1 MEAKA
6 NGFEFVRDEKR
17 LTIPFFQRAYVWKK
31 EHWEQ
36 FFNDLQKSF
45 ESKKEHFLGS
55 VIIKRHQGQ
64 DNFSMVIDGQQRL
77 TTFSILIKVLYNSLK
92 PDDQNDFKNYLF
104 ETYTDNEPKIYH
116 SKFDREKYIKILQDS
131 SAIDPKEDKGIFGC
145 FNYFKSQVKSFDN
158 NKTFS
163 FMKYIID
170 SKLWVV
176 VCLNANED
184 EQKIFDS
191 INSTGEKLTATDII
205 KNALFYEAI
214 KETDEKQATNWYEK
228 YWKSTFESKE
238 NLEFWNAEIPTSSTR
253 RVRSEIFLHAFAIIK
268 GLFDPEKHSLKKLSS
283 LYKDYIRTID
293 EKELENLL
301 SCIQKLAN
309 IYRNFPEINEDT
321 RFRFDEYEKRFFHIV
336 ETFDIHTVL
345 PLVIYLKD
353 TLQKDEQTYRQ
364 CLHRLEILILC
375 NPQKKNYNKFFARI
389 IKESQKENGDLEKF
403 LTNKIESNYLSS
415 LQIDHVK
422 EWLCYITRNS
432 EAKLILFWIELYR
445 RHKEKEYKD
454 IIELQYVY
462 TLEHLMPQSWREH
475 WENIGVNDEKAKGL
489 IHQIGNMTL
498 VKGRL
503 NAALQNLDWQ
513 SKLNGNGKD
522 KNFISKNAD
531 LLITKELLNK
541 KEWDENKIKKR
552 TKQFIKDFIE
562 IWDITIFNQ
571 QH

>member
-1 MEAKA
+1 MEARE
-6 NGFEFVRDEKR
+6 NGFKFVRDEKR

-36 FFNDLQKSF
+36 FFNDLKESF

-55 VIIKRHQGQ
+55 VIIKRQQGQ

-77 TTFSILIKVLYNSLK
+77 TTFSILIKVLYNSLE
-92 PDDQNDFKNYLF
+92 PSNQNYFKDYLF

-131 SAIDPKEDKGIFGC
+131 SAIDPKEDEGIFGC
-145 FNYFKSQVKSFDN
+145 FNYFKSRVESFDN

-163 FMKYIID
+163 FMQYIID

-205 KNALFYEAI
+205 KNALFDKAI
-214 KETDEKQATNWYEK
+214 KETDQEQATNWYEK
-228 YWKSTFESKE
+228 YWESTFESKE
-238 NLEFWNAEIPTSSTR
+238 NREFWNAEIPTGR
-253 RVRSEIFLHAFAIIK
+253 IKRVRSEIFLHAFAIIK
-268 GLFDPEKHSLKKLSS
+268 GLFDPDKHSLEKLSS

-293 EKELENLL
+293 KKETKKELENLL

-309 IYRNFPEINEDT
+309 IYFNFPKIDKDT
-321 RFRFDEYEKRFFHIV
+321 MFIFDEYEKRFFHIV
-336 ETFDIHTVL
+336 DTFEIHSVL

-364 CLHRLEILILC
+364 CLYMLEILILC
-375 NPQKKNYNKFFARI
+375 NSHKKNYNKFFARI
-389 IKESQKENGDLEKF
+389 IKESQKENGGLQEF
-403 LTNKIESNYLSS
+403 LKNEIKKSKAYLSC
-415 LQIDHVK
+415 LQIDYVK
-422 EWLCYITRNS
+422 EWLYDINNHSAR
-432 EAKLILFWIELYR
+432 LILFWIELYR

-462 TLEHLMPQSWREH
+462 TLEHLMPSDWDEH
-475 WENIGVNDEKAKGL
+475 WKNIGVDDEKAEGL
-489 IHQIGNMTL
+489 IYQIGNMTL
-498 VKGRL
+498 VKGQL
-503 NAALQNLDWQ
+503 NSALQNLDWQ
-513 SKLNGNGKD
+513 SKLNG
-522 KNFISKNAD
+522 ISKNAD